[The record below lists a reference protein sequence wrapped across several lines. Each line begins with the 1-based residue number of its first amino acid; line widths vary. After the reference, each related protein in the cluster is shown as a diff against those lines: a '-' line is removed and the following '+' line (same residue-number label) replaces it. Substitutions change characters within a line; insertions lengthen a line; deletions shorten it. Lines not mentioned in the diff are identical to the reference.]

1 MNMTV
6 LSYPGRFVYI
16 SAAGDWRLEI
26 GDGRFDILPQVG
38 AWNYSSGANLDS
50 LAALIVSAKAHA
62 VANGIN
68 WENN

>member
-1 MNMTV
+1 MTII
-6 LSYPGRFVYI
+6 SHPGRFVYI

-26 GDGRFDILPQVG
+26 EDGRFDILPQVG
-38 AWNYSSGANLDS
+38 AYSYSSGTNLDS
-50 LAALIVSAKAHA
+50 LAALIAAAKAHA

>member
-1 MNMTV
+1 MTV
-6 LSYPGRFVYI
+6 LSFPGRYVYI

-26 GDGRFDILPQVG
+26 SDGRFNILPQVG
-38 AWNYSSGANLDS
+38 AWDYSSGINLDS
-50 LAALIVSAKAHA
+50 LAALIVEAKVHA

>member
-6 LSYPGRFVYI
+6 LSFPGRYVYI

-26 GDGRFDILPQVG
+26 SDGRFDILPQVG
-38 AWNYSSGANLDS
+38 AYSYSSGTNLDS
-50 LAALIVSAKAHA
+50 LAALIVEAKVHA

>member
-1 MNMTV
+1 MTV
-6 LSYPGRFVYI
+6 LSFPGRYVYI

-26 GDGRFDILPQVG
+26 SDGRFNILPQVG
-38 AWNYSSGANLDS
+38 AWDYSSGTNLDS
-50 LAALIVSAKAHA
+50 LAALIVEAKVHA